1 MDGGADRRNYLASYS
16 ERALMAS
23 WLIGGIGLVY
33 MVVSVQLLLDGKIG
47 LSIAFLGY
55 SIGNVGLY
63 MAAK

>member
-1 MDGGADRRNYLASYS
+1 
-16 ERALMAS
+16 MAS

-33 MVVSVQLLLDGKIG
+33 MAVSVQLLLDGKIG